1 MDKPK
6 GMECF
11 TEQEIES
18 AIKWANSPENQ
29 RIAFLHGSFTM
40 LLVEKYLE
48 EKYGNF
54 EDVDQKIVEKELGDI
69 FKAVFALRNDKI
81 HLKKLDAFLGFMMYV
96 KHKTESYRQNGRQS

>member
-29 RIAFLHGSFTM
+29 RIAILQGSFTM

-48 EKYGNF
+48 EKYGSLQ
-54 EDVDQKIVEKELGDI
+54 DVEQETVEKELGDI
-69 FKAVFALRNDKI
+69 FKAVFALKNDKI

-96 KHKTESYRQNGRQS
+96 ALKTAEQRQNASQS